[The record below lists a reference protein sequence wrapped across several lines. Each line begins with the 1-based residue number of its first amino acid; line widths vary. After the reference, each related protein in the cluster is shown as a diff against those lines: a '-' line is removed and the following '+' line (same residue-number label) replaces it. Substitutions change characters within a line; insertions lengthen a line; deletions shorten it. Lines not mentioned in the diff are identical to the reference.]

1 MIPRD
6 FPPEK
11 IDVTHDFFHQKKL
24 ILRIIFFPPEKIEML
39 FLISSNDSVKQSQ
52 ILR

>member
-1 MIPRD
+1 MYVVVDLLEEKIDVTHDFFHQKKLMLHMI

-24 ILRIIFFPPEKIEML
+24 KCFF
-39 FLISSNDSVKQSQ
+39 
-52 ILR
+52 